1 MPKQLVISISR
12 EYGSGGHEIAE
23 KLAGLL
29 ELKLYDRNLLDEVVK
44 SNNFKENRLEKYDE
58 VPKRF
63 FVSKTVKGFSN
74 SPQEIVAQMQFDY
87 MKEKVRNKESFIIV
101 GRCSE
106 EKLREAVDDDCI
118 FIPIFIR
125 ADISKR
131 IVRIMRLYNLN
142 STKAEEKIKRHDRN
156 RKAYHNYFCSTRWG
170 AASNYDITINSA
182 KIGIEKTVKI
192 IADYITERISETAD
206 I

>member
-87 MKEKVRNKESFIIV
+87 MKEKVQNKESFIIV

-142 STKAEEKIKRHDRN
+142 STKAKEKIKRHDRN
-156 RKAYHNYFCSTRWG
+156 RKAYRNYFCSTRWG

>member
-87 MKEKVRNKESFIIV
+87 MKEKVQNKESFIIV

-156 RKAYHNYFCSTRWG
+156 RKAYHNYFAVPG
-170 AASNYDITINSA
+170 GELPLIMI
-182 KIGIEKTVKI
+182 
-192 IADYITERISETAD
+192 
-206 I
+206 

>member
-1 MPKQLVISISR
+1 M
-12 EYGSGGHEIAE
+12 
-23 KLAGLL
+23 
-29 ELKLYDRNLLDEVVK
+29 VK

-87 MKEKVRNKESFIIV
+87 MKEKVQNKESFIIV

-142 STKAEEKIKRHDRN
+142 STKAKEKIKRHDRN
-156 RKAYHNYFCSTRWG
+156 RKAITIIFAVPGGELPH
-170 AASNYDITINSA
+170 NYDITYQFS

>member
-87 MKEKVRNKESFIIV
+87 MKEKVQNKESFIIV

-170 AASNYDITINSA
+170 DASNYDITINSA

>member
-87 MKEKVRNKESFIIV
+87 MKEKVQNKESFIIV

-142 STKAEEKIKRHDRN
+142 STKAKEKIKRHDRN

-170 AASNYDITINSA
+170 VASNYDITINSA

>member
-87 MKEKVRNKESFIIV
+87 MKEKVHNKESFIIV

-142 STKAEEKIKRHDRN
+142 STKAKEKIKRHDRN

-170 AASNYDITINSA
+170 VASNYDITINSA

>member
-1 MPKQLVISISR
+1 MVISISR

-74 SPQEIVAQMQFDY
+74 SPQEVVAQMQFDY
-87 MKEKVRNKESFIIV
+87 MKEKVQNKESFIIV

-106 EKLREAVDDDCI
+106 EKLREGS
-118 FIPIFIR
+118 R
-125 ADISKR
+125 
-131 IVRIMRLYNLN
+131 
-142 STKAEEKIKRHDRN
+142 
-156 RKAYHNYFCSTRWG
+156 
-170 AASNYDITINSA
+170 
-182 KIGIEKTVKI
+182 
-192 IADYITERISETAD
+192 
-206 I
+206 